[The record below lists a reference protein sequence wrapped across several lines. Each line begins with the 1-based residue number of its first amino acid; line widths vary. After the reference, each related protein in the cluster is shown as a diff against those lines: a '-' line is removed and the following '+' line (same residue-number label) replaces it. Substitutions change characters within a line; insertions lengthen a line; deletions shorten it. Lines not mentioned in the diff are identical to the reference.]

1 MSCKALEETPI
12 LVEALAAAIGTSA
25 EDACH
30 SLVEYD
36 RGPRATG
43 IMAGRGLTAML
54 HDLVA
59 TG

>member
-12 LVEALAAAIGTSA
+12 LVEALAKAIGTSA

-30 SLVEYD
+30 SLEQYD
-36 RGPRATG
+36 HDQQGSAHTG
-43 IMAGRGLTAML
+43 LAVML